1 MSRDTV
7 QPHFPHRT
15 PAVGGPEGLPP
26 RPRPCAP
33 RWAPCRHR
41 ARRPAGGQHS
51 GCAAGGRCWAPAG
64 TPSLG
69 AGRPRWHAR
78 RCPPRVWGVSHT
90 MVPESVGADCRKLNH
105 LRLQQGEPAARSAPS
120 RMSERLSSKADLRR
134 QSGSASALML
144 RAGGSRSAPAA
155 APKRGAAASGPAP
168 PVPPLTW
175 LLGYRGADSEPA
187 RLIARTGG
195 PAQSRSGVVRWRRSG
210 CKRRLWSGCGIIAKW
225 LIEAVGGRIGRRTPS
240 GVRRTK
246 DSGIGHETHLLA
258 NRTHTR
264 GRCVHG
270 GGP

>member
-144 RAGGSRSAPAA
+144 SRRFQKRTSCCTQKRCSGQRPSSASATA
-155 APKRGAAASGPAP
+155 DL
-168 PVPPLTW
+168 VTW
-175 LLGYRGADSEPA
+175 L
-187 RLIARTGG
+187 
-195 PAQSRSGVVRWRRSG
+195 Q
-210 CKRRLWSGCGIIAKW
+210 
-225 LIEAVGGRIGRRTPS
+225 
-240 GVRRTK
+240 
-246 DSGIGHETHLLA
+246 
-258 NRTHTR
+258 
-264 GRCVHG
+264 G
-270 GGP
+270 GGFGASEAHCAHGRTRSVKERCRKMEAEWM

>member
-1 MSRDTV
+1 MGNWQQLLRGGGGSR
-7 QPHFPHRT
+7 
-15 PAVGGPEGLPP
+15 
-26 RPRPCAP
+26 
-33 RWAPCRHR
+33 
-41 ARRPAGGQHS
+41 
-51 GCAAGGRCWAPAG
+51 AASSWEQ
-64 TPSLG
+64 G
-69 AGRPRWHAR
+69 A
-78 RCPPRVWGVSHT
+78 S
-90 MVPESVGADCRKLNH
+90 SS
-105 LRLQQGEPAARSAPS
+105 SAS
-120 RMSERLSSKADLRR
+120 
-134 QSGSASALML
+134 SASAACKMAVRSPPSCSVPVCALL
-144 RAGGSRSAPAA
+144 SPATSTSAPPWA
-155 APKRGAAASGPAP
+155 AAASA
-168 PVPPLTW
+168 VSSW